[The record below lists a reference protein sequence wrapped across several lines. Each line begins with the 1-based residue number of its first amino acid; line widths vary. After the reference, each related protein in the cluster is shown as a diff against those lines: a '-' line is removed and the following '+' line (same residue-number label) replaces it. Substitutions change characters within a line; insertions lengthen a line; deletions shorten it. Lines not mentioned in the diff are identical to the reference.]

1 MIQKIFTVH
10 DGVADAY
17 LTPFF
22 LPNTPMAVRA
32 ICDCLSDTNHAFG
45 KNPQDYT
52 LFEIGTFNDA
62 TAEIEYITPYESL
75 GNGLDLKKMLTNVLE
90 EKQDAAQ

>member
-17 LTPFF
+17 LTFFF

-62 TAEIEYITPYESL
+62 TAEIEYITPY
-75 GNGLDLKKMLTNVLE
+75 
-90 EKQDAAQ
+90 